1 VSKDVFNSIDN
12 WLYQQLRNWAEH
24 RHPHLSQYRISSKY
38 WDCDNT
44 GWYFRTRGEKSIR
57 LAEHDKT
64 PIIRHIKVRGEKS
77 PYDGDWIYWG
87 TRMGQH
93 PETNKRVAILLKKQ
107 KGKCTECGLYFRE
120 GDILEI
126 DHKVPLSQKGKDEYQ
141 NLQLLHRHCHD
152 TKTARDSVRYA

>member
-1 VSKDVFNSIDN
+1 MV
-12 WLYQQLRNWAEH
+12 
-24 RHPHLSQYRISSKY
+24 
-38 WDCDNT
+38 
-44 GWYFRTRGEKSIR
+44 FRTRGEKSIR
-57 LAEHDKT
+57 LSEHDKT

-107 KGKCTECGLYFRE
+107 KGKCTECGLYFSE

-126 DHKVPLSQKGKDEYQ
+126 DHKVPLSLKKGKTNTRIYNFFTDIAMTPK
-141 NLQLLHRHCHD
+141 LLEM
-152 TKTARDSVRYA
+152 A

>member
-1 VSKDVFNSIDN
+1 
-12 WLYQQLRNWAEH
+12 
-24 RHPHLSQYRISSKY
+24 
-38 WDCDNT
+38 
-44 GWYFRTRGEKSIR
+44 
-57 LAEHDKT
+57 
-64 PIIRHIKVRGEKS
+64 
-77 PYDGDWIYWG
+77 
-87 TRMGQH
+87 MGQH

-152 TKTARDSVRYA
+152 AKTARDSVRYA